1 MELNEYLFL
10 KKQKELND
18 FRTAENL
25 VLEELQKEGIK
36 TDMKDFDLLITAAL
50 FVSKYTKKVTKLMQ
64 DNGEDSV
71 LTMFTNIDMESDID
85 ERMARHYIREVLK
98 TIEE

>member
-50 FVSKYTKKVTKLMQ
+50 FVSKYTKKVTKLIQ

-71 LTMFTNIDMESDID
+71 LSVFSDVDIESDID
-85 ERMARHYIREVLK
+85 ERMARHNIRAVLK

>member
-25 VLEELQKEGIK
+25 ALEELQKEGIK

-64 DNGEDSV
+64 DNGEDSM
-71 LTMFTNIDMESDID
+71 LTMFADVDIESDVD
-85 ERMARHYIREVLK
+85 EMMARYYIREILK
-98 TIEE
+98 TIEK

>member
-50 FVSKYTKKVTKLMQ
+50 FVSKYTKNVTELMQ
-64 DNGEDSV
+64 DNGENSA
-71 LTMFTNIDMESDID
+71 LTMFSDVDIESDID
-85 ERMARHYIREVLK
+85 ERMARYYIREILK